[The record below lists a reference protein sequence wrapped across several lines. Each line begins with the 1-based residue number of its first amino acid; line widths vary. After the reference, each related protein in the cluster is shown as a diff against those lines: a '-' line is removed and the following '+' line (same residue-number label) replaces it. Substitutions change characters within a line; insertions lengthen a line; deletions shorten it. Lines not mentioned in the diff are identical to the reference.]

1 MKWSH
6 ARLRLLSLPPEKMAS
21 CYVRAIFKRY
31 NQKGGMYNLW
41 VIFLL
46 GAMSVAI
53 CALAIIYIA
62 NKIFIAVKKDQIKS
76 EKSLEQEK
84 TEDKNNE

>member
-1 MKWSH
+1 M
-6 ARLRLLSLPPEKMAS
+6 
-21 CYVRAIFKRY
+21 
-31 NQKGGMYNLW
+31 W